1 MTMEERLEKIEAMLV
16 VLVERQAV
24 REWYTTEQ
32 MAELLGKSEFTV
44 REYCRL
50 FRLNAEKRVSGRGK
64 YPQWVV
70 SHNEYLR
77 YQKEG
82 LLPIRRP
89 A

>member
-1 MTMEERLEKIEAMLV
+1 MEERLEKIEAMLV